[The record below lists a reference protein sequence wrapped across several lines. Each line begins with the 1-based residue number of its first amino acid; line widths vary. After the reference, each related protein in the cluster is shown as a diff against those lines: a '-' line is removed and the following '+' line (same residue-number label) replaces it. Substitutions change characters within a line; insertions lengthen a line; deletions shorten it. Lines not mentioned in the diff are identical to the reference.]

1 MDRYL
6 IIADDFTGA
15 NDTGVQLR
23 RRGLATSVI
32 FSGKKLPV
40 GTGCLVVDTESRGT
54 TAETASASVSAACDR
69 SSASGSVENLRA
81 HRFCF
86 SVSK

>member
-54 TAETASASVSAACDR
+54 TAETASASVER
-69 SSASGSVENLRA
+69 GLRA
-81 HRFCF
+81 GEF
-86 SVSK
+86 